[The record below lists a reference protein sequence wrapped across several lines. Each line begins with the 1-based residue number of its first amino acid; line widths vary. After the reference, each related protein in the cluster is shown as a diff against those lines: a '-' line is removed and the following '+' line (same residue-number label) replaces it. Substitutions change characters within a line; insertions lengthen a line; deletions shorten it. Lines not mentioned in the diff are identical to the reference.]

1 MHYFGKCLFALVTPW
16 GRLSPVPFAAMAFL
30 LIGAHC
36 AIQIHITALAEDLPP
51 YNAWSMSLFVLMWI
65 GFCITSRRFHDG
77 GQTAFWL
84 VPLLVVT
91 FASYLA
97 VFDNLHFAT
106 SVFEEDRD
114 VLRWSERTR
123 FALQIASLVAM
134 VVALVRPGDMG
145 DNTFGHAF
153 DEPDHG
159 KSSSRT
165 ARSAGKGTPTPADR
179 KMAVTAHHG
188 AQSRTAQGREP
199 AFDAPAAARRHGDP
213 LPSGP
218 RGRITPADNG
228 RPRGDGFG
236 RR

>member
-36 AIQIHITALAEDLPP
+36 AVQIHITALGEDLAP

-84 VPLLVVT
+84 VPLLIVT

-97 VFDNLHFAT
+97 VFDNLHFAS

-123 FALQIASLVAM
+123 FALQIAGLVAM
-134 VVALVRPGDMG
+134 VAALVRPGDTG
-145 DNTFGHAF
+145 DNTFGHEF
-153 DEPDHG
+153 DEPAHG
-159 KSSSRT
+159 KPHPRGTHPALKPAPSPA
-165 ARSAGKGTPTPADR
+165 ARKIAAAAHQSA
-179 KMAVTAHHG
+179 AVT
-188 AQSRTAQGREP
+188 E
-199 AFDAPAAARRHGDP
+199 AAAPHAHRRHSDIVP
-213 LPSGP
+213 TGP
-218 RGRITPADNG
+218 RGRITPADAG
-228 RPRGDGFG
+228 RHRGDGFG